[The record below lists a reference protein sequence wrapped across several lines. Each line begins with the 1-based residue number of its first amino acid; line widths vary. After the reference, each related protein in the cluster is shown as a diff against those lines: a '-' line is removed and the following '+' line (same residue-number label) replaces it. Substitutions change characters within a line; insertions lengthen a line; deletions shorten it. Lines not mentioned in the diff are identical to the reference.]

1 MNKDIKNKVN
11 DAIRKIVDINELK
24 EKKGLKIDK
33 INETSNEWLNLEIE
47 LTLMT
52 STDTDEHGYHYDA
65 TAEGLELFRTELQGL
80 SLLKNS
86 QSTHDKKEQFK
97 ARFLKLGLEA
107 SKEGLVFVA
116 NGTIYS
122 YDPIKQKWCKV
133 SLNFGSDLTTKDR
146 SNLEVLTDEQMNTLM
161 YMTKDTRDKKALKKA
176 K

>member
-1 MNKDIKNKVN
+1 MNKEIRNTVDSTVSKILAVN
-11 DAIRKIVDINELK
+11 GLK
-24 EKKGLKIDK
+24 EKKGLKIAK
-33 INETSNEWLNLEIE
+33 INETSNEWLDLELK
-47 LTLMT
+47 LTLIDD
-52 STDTDEHGYHYDA
+52 SLVN
-65 TAEGLELFRTELQGL
+65 EGLEYFRTELQSL

-107 SKEGLVFVA
+107 SKDGLVFVA

-146 SNLEVLTDEQMNTLM
+146 ANLEVLNDEQMQTLM